1 MGRFVSLKGVRLS
14 VLDLSALSCPLA
26 LLELKRWLHKQTRNE
41 GLYLILRADSADN
54 RDVLNWL
61 EKQRI
66 GLQPTHASGTQHH
79 YRLIFKE
86 PQC

>member
-1 MGRFVSLKGVRLS
+1 VGRFVSLKGVTLS
-14 VLDLSALSCPLA
+14 VLDLSAFSCPLA
-26 LLELKRWLHKQTRNE
+26 LLELKRWLHNQTRE
-41 GLYLILRADSADN
+41 QALYLILRADSADN

-61 EKQRI
+61 EKQQI
-66 GLQPTHASGTQHH
+66 ELQWTHAAGTQHH